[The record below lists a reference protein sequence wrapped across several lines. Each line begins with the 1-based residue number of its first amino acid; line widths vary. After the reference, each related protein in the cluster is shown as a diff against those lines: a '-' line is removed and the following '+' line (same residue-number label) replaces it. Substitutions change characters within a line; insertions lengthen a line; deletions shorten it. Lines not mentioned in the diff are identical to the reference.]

1 MLLGACAAP
10 STATSSAE
18 LQPATNLASAE
29 LATLQDPTR
38 PPQLLLPRHPA
49 LSPNGKQLA
58 FAHQGDL
65 WVADV
70 LTGDARRITAHDALD
85 ARPKWSPDGKWLA
98 FSSNRHRGYDIFLV
112 ASAGGTP
119 QRITWHSDSER
130 LIGWMDQD
138 RLLIGAQRD
147 RRYSRRDNGLWI
159 AYRDGRTPTV
169 FVDTAVKNASLSPDG
184 SQLVYERGHGD
195 PARRAYRGPA
205 SSSLWSY
212 DFASNEHTEL
222 TVFDGNDLAPMFDA
236 SAAWVYFLSDRTCEG
251 NEGGRDLGLWKV
263 KSSGGKASLVY
274 HPGGSTLRNAAIG
287 NGGKTVVAE
296 LGAGLVSIDLASGNA
311 TSLPVFG
318 SVDLSAPMVHTRTVS
333 SGASQLAVSPDGES
347 IAFVAAGDVYVLRKH
362 DDIERCV
369 RVTTNP
375 APDYSPIWVEDGNAL
390 LFISERDGNGEIYR
404 VRTAGTPAPE
414 VEEDDANDG
423 ADEKAPKDDAKGDAD
438 ASDEKDG
445 DDDDEA
451 DVEITPF
458 WLARDFDLERLTQT
472 AIDEDGLDL
481 SPDGKTLAWFVG
493 PSLVVG
499 DPATCAVTRTI
510 TAGFEAP
517 GYDWSPDSAWLV
529 YAESDNDFNYDI
541 FLARADITDLDPS
554 EPGVTPVNITRHPDD
569 DTSPRWSPDG
579 RKIGFTS
586 RRMMLDETDA
596 WVVFLRSADME
607 RNKRERLEAVEAEKK
622 AKKKAKKKADADK
635 KKAAKKAP
643 ELPEANAADAI
654 LCGTW
659 EGKATGPAPLPEE
672 GMPFTVHLLLRG
684 EKVVGDLES
693 IMFSGPL
700 ENASWNAE
708 TKTLAFTLTIPDAGP
723 ASGEL
728 VVSGDNFTGTV
739 TVGEELFPL
748 AGMRTSSMSGLED
761 SSAAKFQYDDD
772 KTDKEEDKDDKDEV
786 EDVVIDWDNIGR
798 RIVRIT
804 RREGN
809 ETMVGWNA
817 DSDKLYFN
825 ANTGTRLT
833 SGTTAETGFFSVDI
847 YDRKDEKVES
857 SSVRSFT
864 LHDKTPFYV
873 KSGKIIGGK
882 KSYAF
887 SVRYREDLAEVR
899 NAVVLQTWRVLDRMF
914 YDPSFHNHD
923 WAATL
928 EKWLPLAMAASS
940 SEDYGE
946 MMNWMLGEMNASHMG
961 YYSFGSS
968 SAKETDAPRMGLLG
982 VLWDESYV
990 GPGRKVA
997 DVLAGTPAARS
1008 ISALFAGDVVLAV
1021 NATPYA
1027 AGDNWAR
1034 LMSGTSGQE
1043 VLLEVLGADGEKRD
1057 VTLRPTSSL
1066 GGALYRRFE
1075 EQARAHV
1082 EEVSKGRIG
1091 YIHIESMSTGPLID
1105 FERMLFESGHG
1116 KDALIIDVREN
1127 GGGWTTDMVMT
1138 MLTTRDH
1145 AITIPRGGGEGYPQ
1159 GRRVFAAW
1167 EKPVVVLCNE
1177 NSYSNAEIFSWAIK
1191 TLKRGKIV
1199 GKKTYGAVISTG
1211 GTSLMDGS
1219 FVRLP
1224 FRGWYV
1230 NDANHT
1236 NMELNGCPPDY
1247 PVENLPGDYVTGL
1260 DRQLEKAIEVGLRQL

>member
-1 MLLGACAAP
+1 
-10 STATSSAE
+10 
-18 LQPATNLASAE
+18 
-29 LATLQDPTR
+29 
-38 PPQLLLPRHPA
+38 
-49 LSPNGKQLA
+49 
-58 FAHQGDL
+58 L
-65 WVADV
+65 WVADTA
-70 LTGDARRITAHDALD
+70 TGDARRITAHDALD

-98 FSSNRHRGYDIFLV
+98 FSSSRNGGYDIFLIG
-112 ASAGGTP
+112 AAGGTP

-130 LIGWMDQD
+130 LLGWIDQD
-138 RLLIGAQRD
+138 RLLIGSQRD
-147 RRYSRRDNGLWI
+147 RRYSRRDNGLWV

-169 FVDTAVKNASLSPDG
+169 LVDTAIMNASLSADG
-184 SQLVYERGHGD
+184 NHLVYERGHGD
-195 PARRAYRGPA
+195 PSRRAYRGPA
-205 SSSLWSY
+205 NSSLWTY
-212 DFASNEHTEL
+212 DFSLNQHTEL

-236 SAAWVYFLSDRTCEG
+236 NATWVYFLSDRSCAG
-251 NEGGRDLGLWKV
+251 NENGRDLGLWKV
-263 KSSGGKASLVY
+263 KRSGGKAQLVF
-274 HPGGSTLRNAAIG
+274 HPGGSSLRNAAIG
-287 NGGKTVVAE
+287 DGGNTVVAE
-296 LGAGLVSIDLASGNA
+296 LGAGIVGIDLASGKA
-311 TSLPVFG
+311 TPLPVYG

-347 IAFVAAGDVYVLRKH
+347 IAFVAAGDIYVLRKH

-369 RVTTNP
+369 RVTTDP
-375 APDYSPIWVEDGNAL
+375 APDYSPIWAEDGNAL

-404 VRTAGTPAPE
+404 VRTAGTPAPKGE
-414 VEEDDANDG
+414 GEAEADKKGGEADSDKEDGKADG
-423 ADEKAPKDDAKGDAD
+423 D
-438 ASDEKDG
+438 KDG
-445 DDDDEA
+445 DKDGEDDKEDDKE
-451 DVEITPF
+451 DDIEITPF
-458 WLARDFDLERLTQT
+458 WLARDFDLERLTNT
-472 AIDEDGLDL
+472 PLDEDGLGL
-481 SPDGKTLAWFVG
+481 APNGETLAWFAG
-493 PSLVVG
+493 TSLVLG
-499 DPATCAVTRTI
+499 DPATCTVARTV

-517 GYDWSPDSAWLV
+517 DYDWSPDSAWLV
-529 YAESDNDFNYDI
+529 FAQSDNDFNYDI
-541 FLARADITDLDPS
+541 FLARADITGLDAK
-554 EPGVTPVNITRHPDD
+554 EAGVTPVNITRHPDD
-569 DTSPRWSPDG
+569 DTTPRWSPDG

-622 AKKKAKKKADADK
+622 AKKKAETAK

-643 ELPEANAADAI
+643 ELPEASAADAI

-659 EGKATGPAPLPEE
+659 EGSATGPAPLPAE
-672 GMPFTVHLLLRG
+672 GMPFAAHILLRG

-700 ENASWNAE
+700 DNASWNAE
-708 TKTLAFTLTIPDAGP
+708 TKTLAFTLAIPDAG
-723 ASGEL
+723 AVSGEL
-728 VVSGDNFTGTV
+728 VIDGDNFTGVV
-739 TVGEELFPL
+739 TVDEQLFPMTAL
-748 AGMRTSSMSGLED
+748 RTSSMSGLEE
-761 SSAAKFQYDDD
+761 SSAAKFQEDGD
-772 KTDKEEDKDDKDEV
+772 KAEKKEDKDEV
-786 EDVVIDWDNIGR
+786 EEVVIDWDNIGH
-798 RIVRIT
+798 RIVRVT

-809 ETMVGWNA
+809 EAMVGWNA
-817 DSDKLYFN
+817 DSDKIYFN

-833 SGTTAETGFFSVDI
+833 SGTTAESGFFSVDI

-857 SSVRSFT
+857 SSVRSYT
-864 LHDKTPFYV
+864 LHGKTPFYV
-873 KSGKIIGGK
+873 KSGKIVGGK
-882 KSYAF
+882 KSYSF
-887 SVRYREDLAEVR
+887 SVRYREDLTEVR
-899 NAVVLQTWRVLDRMF
+899 NAVALQTWRTLDRNF
-914 YDPSFHNHD
+914 YDSEFHGHS
-923 WAATL
+923 WAGSL

-940 SEDYGE
+940 KEDYGE

-961 YYSFGSS
+961 YYGFGSS
-968 SAKETDAPRMGLLG
+968 AASETDAPRMGLLG

-997 DVLAGTPAARS
+997 SVLDGTPAARS
-1008 ISALFAGDVVLAV
+1008 ISALAAGDVVLAV
-1021 NATPYA
+1021 NDTPYV

-1034 LMSGTSGQE
+1034 LMSGTSGRE
-1043 VLLEVLGADGEKRD
+1043 VLLDVLGADGEKRE

-1075 EQARAHV
+1075 EQARARV
-1082 EEVSKGRIG
+1082 EEGSNGRIG

-1105 FERMLFESGHG
+1105 FERMLFEAGHG

-1191 TLKRGKIV
+1191 TLERGKIV
-1199 GKKTYGAVISTG
+1199 GKKTFGAVISTG
-1211 GTSLMDGS
+1211 GASMMDGS

-1260 DRQLEKAIEVGLRQL
+1260 DRQLEKAIEVGLEQL

>member
-10 STATSSAE
+10 SSATSSAE

-98 FSSNRHRGYDIFLV
+98 FSSNRHGNYDIFIV
-112 ASAGGTP
+112 AAVGGAP

-130 LIGWMDQD
+130 LIGWIDQE

-147 RRYSRRDNGLWI
+147 RRYSRRDNGLWV

-169 FVDTAVKNASLSPDG
+169 LVDTAIKNASLSADE
-184 SQLVYERGHGD
+184 SHLVYERGHGD
-195 PARRAYRGPA
+195 PARRAYRGA
-205 SSSLWSY
+205 ANSSLWTY
-212 DFASNEHTEL
+212 DFASNKHAEL
-222 TVFDGNDLAPMFDA
+222 TTFDGNDLAPMFDA
-236 SAAWVYFLSDRTCEG
+236 NADWVYFLSDRACVG
-251 NEGGRDLGLWKV
+251 NEQGRDLGLWKV
-263 KSSGGKASLVY
+263 RYGGGKASLVY

-296 LGAGLVSIDLASGNA
+296 LGAGFVSIDLATGQA
-311 TSLPVFG
+311 TDLPVYG
-318 SVDLSAPMVHTRTVS
+318 SVDLSTPKVHTRTVS

-362 DDIERCV
+362 EDIERCV
-369 RVTTNP
+369 RVTSDP
-375 APDYSPIWVEDGNAL
+375 APDYSPIWTEDGNAL

-414 VEEDDANDG
+414 ADEGKEASDKNGDG
-423 ADEKAPKDDAKGDAD
+423 AKQGQDAD
-438 ASDEKDG
+438 SEKDSG
-445 DDDDEA
+445 EEPQEE
-451 DVEITPF
+451 VEITPF
-458 WLARDFDLERLTQT
+458 WLAREFDFARLTHT
-472 AIDEDGLDL
+472 DLDEDGLGL
-481 SPDGKTLAWFVG
+481 SPDGETLAWFVG
-493 PSLVVG
+493 PNLVVG
-499 DPATCAVTRTI
+499 DPATCQVARTI
-510 TAGFEAP
+510 TTGFEAP
-517 GYDWSPDSAWLV
+517 EYDWSPDSAWLV
-529 YAESDNDFNYDI
+529 YAQSDNDFNYDI
-541 FLARADITDLDPS
+541 FLARVDIADLDPT

-569 DTSPRWSPDG
+569 DTTPRWSPDG

-607 RNKRERLEAVEAEKK
+607 RNKRERLEAIEAEKK
-622 AKKKAKKKADADK
+622 AKKKAEASK
-635 KKAAKKAP
+635 KKAAKKTP
-643 ELPEANAADAI
+643 ELPEASAADAI

-659 EGKATGPAPLPEE
+659 EGKASGPAPLPED
-672 GMPFTVHLLLRG
+672 GMPFVVHVLLRG

-693 IMFSGPL
+693 LMFSGPL

-708 TKTLAFTLTIPDAGP
+708 TKTLAFTLLIPDAGS
-723 ASGEL
+723 ASGEI
-728 VVSGDNFTGTV
+728 VVSGDQFTGAV
-739 TVGEELFPL
+739 IVGEEVFPL
-748 AGMRTSSMSGLED
+748 QGMRTSSMSGLEE
-761 SSAAKFQYDDD
+761 SSAAQFQDQ
-772 KTDKEEDKDDKDEV
+772 KEQAETAEDNKKVEEV
-786 EDVVIDWDNIGR
+786 IIDWDDIGH

-809 ETMVGWNA
+809 EAMVGWNA
-817 DSDKLYFN
+817 DSEKLYFN

-833 SGTTAETGFFSVDI
+833 NGTTAESGFFSVDI

-857 SSVRSFT
+857 SNVSSFT

-873 KSGKIIGGK
+873 KAGKIVGGK
-882 KSYAF
+882 KSYPF
-887 SVRYREDLAEVR
+887 SVRYREDLSDVR
-899 NAVVLQTWRVLDRMF
+899 KAVVLQTWRALDRMF
-914 YDPSFHNHD
+914 YDPGFHGHD

-928 EKWLPLAMAASS
+928 EKWLPLVMAASS
-940 SEDYGE
+940 REDYGE

-997 DVLAGTPAARS
+997 EVLAGTPAARS

-1034 LMSGTSGQE
+1034 LMSDTAGQE
-1043 VLLEVLGADGEKRD
+1043 VLLEVQGADGEKRM
-1057 VTLRPTSSL
+1057 VTLRPTSSIRA
-1066 GGALYRRFE
+1066 ALYRRFE
-1075 EQARAHV
+1075 DQARARV
-1082 EEVSKGRIG
+1082 EDASNGRLG

-1105 FERMLFESGHG
+1105 FERMLFEAGHG

-1127 GGGWTTDMVMT
+1127 GGGWTTDMIMT
-1138 MLTTRDH
+1138 MLTTRNH

-1191 TLKRGKIV
+1191 TLQRGKLV
-1199 GKKTYGAVISTG
+1199 GKQTYGAVISTG

-1247 PVENLPGDYVTGL
+1247 PVENLPGDFVTGL
-1260 DRQLEKAIEVGLRQL
+1260 DRQLEKAIEVGLEQL

>member
-10 STATSSAE
+10 SNTTSSAE
-18 LQPATNLASAE
+18 LQPAERLAAAE
-29 LATLQDPTR
+29 LAALQEPTR

-49 LSPNGKQLA
+49 LSPNGEQLA

-65 WVADV
+65 WVADT

-98 FSSNRHRGYDIFLV
+98 FSSNRHGNYDIFLV
-112 ASAGGTP
+112 AAAGGTP

-130 LIGWMDQD
+130 LIEWMDQD

-169 FVDTAVKNASLSPDG
+169 FVDTAVKNASLSADG
-184 SQLVYERGHGD
+184 NHLVYERGHGD
-195 PARRAYRGPA
+195 PARRAYRGAA
-205 SSSLWSY
+205 SSSLWTY
-212 DFASNEHTEL
+212 DFASNQHAEL

-236 SAAWVYFLSDRTCEG
+236 NSTWVYFLSDRACEG

-263 KSSGGKASLVY
+263 KRSGGKPSVVY

-296 LGAGLVSIDLASGNA
+296 LGAGFVSIDLASGQA
-311 TSLPVFG
+311 TNLPVYG
-318 SVDLSAPMVHTRTVS
+318 SVDLSTALVQTRTVS

-347 IAFVAAGDVYVLRKH
+347 IAFVAAGDIYVLRKH

-375 APDYSPIWVEDGNAL
+375 APDYSPIWTEDGNAL

-404 VRTAGTPAPE
+404 VRTAGTPEPKA
-414 VEEDDANDG
+414 EEDEGATDIDEDG
-423 ADEKAPKDDAKGDAD
+423 EKKEDQED
-438 ASDEKDG
+438 
-445 DDDDEA
+445 

-458 WLARDFDLERLTQT
+458 WLARDFDLVRLTQT
-472 AIDEDGLDL
+472 AIDEDGLGL
-481 SPDGKTLAWFVG
+481 SPDGETLAWFVG
-493 PSLVVG
+493 ASLVLG
-499 DPATCAVTRTI
+499 DPATCAVTRTV
-510 TAGFEAP
+510 TTGFEAP
-517 GYDWSPDSAWLV
+517 EYDWSPDSAWLV
-529 YAESDNDFNYDI
+529 YAQSDNDFNYDI
-541 FLARADITDLDPS
+541 FLARADISDLDPS
-554 EPGVTPVNITRHPDD
+554 DPGVTPVNITRHPDD
-569 DTSPRWSPDG
+569 DTTPRWSPDG

-586 RRMMLDETDA
+586 RRMMLDETDT

-607 RNKRERLEAVEAEKK
+607 RNKRERLEAIEAEKK
-622 AKKKAKKKADADK
+622 AKKKADAAK

-643 ELPEANAADAI
+643 ELPEATAADAI

-672 GMPFTVHLLLRG
+672 GMPFTVHVLLRG
-684 EKVVGDLES
+684 EKVVGDLDS
-693 IMFSGPL
+693 MMFTGPL
-700 ENASWNAE
+700 DNAAWNAE
-708 TKTLAFTLTIPDAGP
+708 TKTLAFTLEIPDAG
-723 ASGEL
+723 
-728 VVSGDNFTGTV
+728 VVSGEVTVAGDDFTGTV
-739 TVGEELFPL
+739 TVGEQLFPL
-748 AGMRTSSMSGLED
+748 EAKRTSSMSGLEE
-761 SSAAKFQYDDD
+761 SAAAKFQDDGD
-772 KTDKEEDKDDKDEV
+772 QAEKKEDQEEV
-786 EDVVIDWDNIGR
+786 EDVVIDWDNIGH
-798 RIVRIT
+798 RIVRVT

-809 ETMVGWNA
+809 EAMVGWNA

-833 SGTTAETGFFSVDI
+833 SGTTAESGFFSVDI
-847 YDRKDEKVES
+847 YDRKDEQVES

-873 KSGKIIGGK
+873 KSGKIVGGK

-887 SVRYREDLAEVR
+887 SVRYREDLTEVR
-899 NAVVLQTWRVLDRMF
+899 NAVAHQTWRVLDRMF
-914 YDPSFHNHD
+914 YDPTFHGHD
-923 WAATL
+923 WAASL

-968 SAKETDAPRMGLLG
+968 SAKETDSPRMGVLG

-997 DVLAGTPAARS
+997 SVLAGTPAARS
-1008 ISALFAGDVVLAV
+1008 ISALAAGDVVLAI
-1021 NATPYA
+1021 NDTPYL

-1043 VLLEVLGADGEKRD
+1043 VLLDVLGADGEKREL
-1057 VTLRPTSSL
+1057 TFRPTSSL

-1075 EQARAHV
+1075 EQARARV
-1082 EEVSKGRIG
+1082 EEGSQGRIG

-1105 FERMLFESGHG
+1105 FERMLFEAGHG

-1191 TLKRGKIV
+1191 TLERGKIV
-1199 GKKTYGAVISTG
+1199 GKKTFGAVISTG

-1236 NMELNGCPPDY
+1236 NMEHNGCPPDY
-1247 PVENLPGDYVTGL
+1247 AVENLPGDYVTGL
-1260 DRQLEKAIEVGLRQL
+1260 DRQLEKAIEVGLEQL